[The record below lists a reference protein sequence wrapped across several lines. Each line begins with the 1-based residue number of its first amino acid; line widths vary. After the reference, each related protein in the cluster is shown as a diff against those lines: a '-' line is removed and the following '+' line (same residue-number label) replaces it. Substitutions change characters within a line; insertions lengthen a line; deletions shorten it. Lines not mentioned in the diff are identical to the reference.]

1 MDPMDYILWQEFID
15 PEMEYECRNCGTLFG
30 SACVAWSDEDE
41 CVVYECPGC
50 GLSGIIEG

>member
-1 MDPMDYILWQEFID
+1 MEPMDYFLWQEFID

-30 SACVAWSDEDE
+30 SACMAWSEDDE

-50 GLSGIIEG
+50 GFSGIVEE